1 MLLIPDE
8 SFLFIVAAIV
18 FAIIL
23 AITVIV
29 EIWRSKKN
37 AQESPEKKQ
46 KRLRKT
52 VIILLIVAAVLFG
65 GAFAYNKLVLVRQA
79 DLSNAGAFMIMKE
92 YDRAI
97 QIYTR
102 YGETEK
108 ALEAQRLKLIT
119 PTPTVAPTPTPSPS
133 PTPTPPSPPPW
144 PSGWSSK
151 SREAVGSG

>member
-119 PTPTVAPTPTPSPS
+119 PTPTVAPTPTP
-133 PTPTPPSPPPW
+133 
-144 PSGWSSK
+144 
-151 SREAVGSG
+151 